1 MYSPTQGR
9 RGQGPGTEPQK
20 SIPQETYGEQGTC
33 CRLSGQPLGIL
44 QEGGTTAE
52 SRGLPQASLS
62 AAWSPFPFASLCITS
77 PGQVGRVLTC
87 QHAGKEHGWEVVV
100 EVEDAAH
107 QEEREVMERPS
118 QEQLAASSQ
127 QQLGQPCVPNQYNP
141 VRSRSLQIPW
151 SVPS

>member
-20 SIPQETYGEQGTC
+20 SIPQE
-33 CRLSGQPLGIL
+33 
-44 QEGGTTAE
+44 
-52 SRGLPQASLS
+52 
-62 AAWSPFPFASLCITS
+62 
-77 PGQVGRVLTC
+77 TC

-127 QQLGQPCVPNQYNP
+127 QQLGQPLQLCRQLYPSLHGDGNGAAREEVEDEAHQVEPPDHRVAEQIDSE
-141 VRSRSLQIPW
+141 VRVIGP
-151 SVPS
+151 